1 MTSRPS
7 FYGWKLVAA
16 LFALDFLNMGFP
28 YFGGTV
34 INTYMLKQ
42 IPMAR
47 STYGLGFTLFNL
59 LVGVASVAVAAS
71 IVKWGAKATI
81 VAGSGLVF
89 CGTIWMAF
97 LASRP
102 WHYLVAYGVVMATGT
117 CFSTIIP
124 ATTLVARW
132 FKRYRGRAMAIPLS
146 ASGFAGFVGAPL
158 LNKILTANGGNW
170 RQAWELVAGIA
181 VLSGIIGFLFVRERP
196 EDMGQVV
203 DGAPQEA
210 SRAQMAAT
218 AEKSWTA
225 GEAYR
230 TRAYWM
236 IFVGGVACEFPYFFF
251 VAHCILH
258 LRSFHIGAATAAWA
272 LGLLTLGGI
281 VGRLIGGWLMDK
293 MTARF
298 AFMIGLCCYFAG
310 SVLAMEVPLDPLPVA
325 FSSATLYG
333 ISFGWTF
340 VCLNTITANYYG
352 PAVFPKLNGMMM
364 LLTGIAC
371 APAGYAGGLIFDKF
385 GSYNWAFDLN
395 MLLAAIGI
403 LALSFATTPHLG
415 GVLQALPSE
424 AIQAP

>member
-1 MTSRPS
+1 MTGRHA
-7 FYGWKLVAA
+7 FYGWKLVAV

-42 IPMAR
+42 IPMER
-47 STYGLGFTLFNL
+47 SIYGLGFTLFNL
-59 LVGVASVAVAAS
+59 FVGVASVAVAAS

-81 VAGSGLVF
+81 VMGSAIVFAGTL
-89 CGTIWMAF
+89 WMALF
-97 LASRP
+97 ASKP

-170 RQAWELVAGIA
+170 RQAWEFVAGVAVVSGVIA
-181 VLSGIIGFLFVRERP
+181 LLLIKERP
-196 EDMGQVV
+196 EDLGQSV
-203 DGAPQEA
+203 DGIAQEPA
-210 SRAQMAAT
+210 DGPAAI
-218 AEKSWTA
+218 AEPHPWTA
-225 GEAYR
+225 DQAYR

-236 IFVGGVACEFPYFFF
+236 IFIGGIACEFPYFFF
-251 VAHCILH
+251 VAHGILH
-258 LRSFHIGAATAAWA
+258 LKSLGMDATTAAWA

-298 AFMIGLCCYFAG
+298 VFMIGLCCYFAG
-310 SVLAMEVPLDPLPVA
+310 SLLALEVPLDPLPVA
-325 FSSATLYG
+325 FAAAALYG
-333 ISFGWTF
+333 IAFGWTF
-340 VCLNTITANYYG
+340 VCLNAITANYYG
-352 PAVFPKLNGMMM
+352 PSSFPKLNGMMM
-364 LLTGIAC
+364 LLTGVAC

-385 GSYNWAFDLN
+385 GSYGWAFDLN

-403 LALSFATTPHLG
+403 LALSFATMPRLG
-415 GVLQALPSE
+415 RALQAMPSE
-424 AIQAP
+424 AV